1 MMMRAVLTVMAV
13 FSLILG
19 GCTTEKPEGRDEVQQ
34 RASSERSA
42 SGDCPAQ
49 HGEGGEKCTCARDTT
64 PLEDTKITSKVDPA
78 SGQTVTAA
86 GSRLSGA
93 ELVKV
98 VDLMARPD
106 EFAGKTVRLEGDVPA
121 MCVHQRTWF
130 GIQDPGNKSGVFLR
144 VLTAPA
150 FLVPEGSIGKK
161 ARTEGTVEIIEVDA
175 AAAQHF
181 ARTHGLGDPEAIKGE
196 GKIKSVVLRAT
207 GAEFL

>member
-1 MMMRAVLTVMAV
+1 MMTRAVLMVMAV
-13 FSLILG
+13 FPLILG
-19 GCTTEKPEGRDEVQQ
+19 GCTTEKPAGKGEVQQ
-34 RASSERSA
+34 QASSERSP

-49 HGEGGEKCTCARDTT
+49 HGEDGEKCTCARDTT
-64 PLEDTKITSKVDPA
+64 PPVDTKTTTKADPA
-78 SGQTVTAA
+78 SGQTVTAV

-93 ELVKV
+93 AQVKV

-121 MCVHQRTWF
+121 MCVHRRTWF
-130 GIQDPGNKSGVFLR
+130 GIQDPGNKSGAFLR

-175 AAAQHF
+175 AAARHF
-181 ARTHGLGDPEAIKGE
+181 ARMHGLGDPEAIQGE